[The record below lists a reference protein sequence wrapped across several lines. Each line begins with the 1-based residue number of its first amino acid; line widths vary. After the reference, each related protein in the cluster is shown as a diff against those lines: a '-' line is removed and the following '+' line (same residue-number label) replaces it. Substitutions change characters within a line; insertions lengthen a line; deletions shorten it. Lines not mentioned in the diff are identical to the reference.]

1 MKSRDIN
8 NKWRRISN
16 GETRLYN
23 TNTNTNPAT
32 TTLDTVYRSMASSSM
47 SNEIN
52 NIREKIWAQSN
63 AQHFLVKND

>member
-1 MKSRDIN
+1 MKQNSGDIN
-8 NKWRRISN
+8 NKWRRIAN
-16 GETRLYN
+16 GEMN
-23 TNTNTNPAT
+23 NTNTNPAT

>member
-23 TNTNTNPAT
+23 TNTTNTNPAT

-63 AQHFLVKND
+63 ARKFK

>member
-23 TNTNTNPAT
+23 TNTTNPAT

-63 AQHFLVKND
+63 AHKFK

>member
-16 GETRLYN
+16 GETRLY
-23 TNTNTNPAT
+23 NTNTNPAT

-63 AQHFLVKND
+63 ARKFK

>member
-8 NKWRRISN
+8 NKWRRIAN
-16 GETRLYN
+16 GEMHVDNN
-23 TNTNTNPAT
+23 TTNTNPAT
-32 TTLDTVYRSMASSSM
+32 TTLDTVYRSMAISSM

-63 AQHFLVKND
+63 ARKFK